1 MLHFYPAKEIVHS
14 GQSPQSRDWRLGSE
28 LGTQSNCQLQ
38 PWHSGSRS
46 ESLAGGAACLSVRRC
61 GLPGSAACLAVTVL
75 PRWSAGVAR
84 APTAKFRVRVTGI
97 ADKLRRSWL
106 FRRTAASCR
115 RLNDAQ
121 AGPPGE
127 GAPGLRPFTVTPDS
141 EVRTMP
147 QTGDGAAVTFCGRA
161 ARRATKT

>member
-61 GLPGSAACLAVTVL
+61 GQCGLSGSHGAATEE
-75 PRWSAGVAR
+75 RRHGAGTHCQV
-84 APTAKFRVRVTGI
+84 PSQSHW
-97 ADKLRRSWL
+97 LRRQAWTIMVVSADGVQL
-106 FRRTAASCR
+106 PQ
-115 RLNDAQ
+115 AQ
-121 AGPPGE
+121 
-127 GAPGLRPFTVTPDS
+127 
-141 EVRTMP
+141 
-147 QTGDGAAVTFCGRA
+147 
-161 ARRATKT
+161 